1 MPLTLASAGKTMRIY
16 RITGKDDVKRHL
28 ADLGFVEGVELSV
41 VNELGGNLILNVKGT
56 RIAVDKKMAS
66 RILVNSEGNMK
77 TLRECRPNQKVTVV
91 KIHGSGP
98 VKKRIMD
105 MGITKGAEILV
116 RKVAPLGDPIEINIR
131 SYELSLRKT
140 DAEMVEVK

>member
-66 RILVNSEGNMK
+66 RILVN
-77 TLRECRPNQKVTVV
+77 
-91 KIHGSGP
+91 
-98 VKKRIMD
+98 
-105 MGITKGAEILV
+105 
-116 RKVAPLGDPIEINIR
+116 
-131 SYELSLRKT
+131 
-140 DAEMVEVK
+140 